1 MMLRATD
8 ATLLNV
14 TCCVRLHTLL
24 RVVGSCCAKFESS
37 QIFSYYTC
45 KRTQQ
50 LPTMLRVAGQQK
62 LRPFARGLNCLD
74 SEPAHIL

>member
-37 QIFSYYTC
+37 QILATIRANGHNNS
-45 KRTQQ
+45 QQ
-50 LPTMLRVAGQQK
+50 YWELLANKSCVRLHGAWTV
-62 LRPFARGLNCLD
+62 
-74 SEPAHIL
+74 

>member
-37 QIFSYYTC
+37 QIFSYVQTDTTTPNNIESC
-45 KRTQQ
+45 W
-50 LPTMLRVAGQQK
+50 PTKVTSVCT
-62 LRPFARGLNCLD
+62 GLELFR
-74 SEPAHIL
+74 